1 LARSRKRRI
10 EYSGAIYYVLD
21 RGDQREDIFRDDQNR
36 QKFLATLGE
45 AGAKTEWSVPRSA

>member
-36 QKFLATLGE
+36 QKFLATMGE